1 MRRGLRRRSPP
12 PPSQPR
18 AKYSTLALAL
28 GFATVDRTVLLL
40 READV
45 RAAID
50 MAACMDAVEDAFAAY
65 SGGRAELPEV
75 IHLDVPERGGEVH
88 IKAGHLHGAPYY
100 AGKLASGFSD
110 PRAATSVNDGLVVV
124 FDAASGAP
132 AAFLLDNGF
141 VTDLRT
147 GAAGGVAA
155 LRLAPPLVR
164 TVAVLG
170 TGAQAR
176 SQLDALAIAR
186 PGFGIVRVWGR
197 SAEHA
202 AACVDDLRSRPTLP
216 DDAVYE
222 VANDVRAAVEDADV
236 VLTCT
241 ASREPLVRAAW
252 LSPGAHVTAVGS
264 DGIGKQEL
272 HPDVAERA
280 DLLVVDSREQAARL
294 GELQHAIAA
303 GVVRDVDR
311 EVVELGEIVA
321 GHVQGRTNDAQLTVC
336 DLTGLGAQDVAAA
349 IVVMRRA
356 AADGLGERVAI

>member
-1 MRRGLRRRSPP
+1 
-12 PPSQPR
+12 
-18 AKYSTLALAL
+18 
-28 GFATVDRTVLLL
+28 VDRTVLLL

-100 AGKLASGFSD
+100 AGKFASGFPD

-124 FDAASGAP
+124 FDAGSGSP

-155 LRLAPPLVR
+155 LRLAPPRVR

-186 PGFGIVRVWGR
+186 PGFGVVRVWGR
-197 SAEHA
+197 NAEHA
-202 AACVDDLRSRPTLP
+202 AACVDDLRSQPTLP
-216 DDAVYE
+216 RDAVYE

-264 DGIGKQEL
+264 DGVGKQEL

-303 GVVRDVDR
+303 GVVRDLDR

-321 GHVQGRTNDAQLTVC
+321 GQVRGRTNDAQLTVC